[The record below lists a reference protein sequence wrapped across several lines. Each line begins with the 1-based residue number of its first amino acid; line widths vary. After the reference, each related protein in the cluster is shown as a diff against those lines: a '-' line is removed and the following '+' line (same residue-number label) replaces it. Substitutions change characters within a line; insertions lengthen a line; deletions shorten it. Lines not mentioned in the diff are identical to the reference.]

1 MQGATAQVMA
11 EKKQTTKKAK
21 PRIPKGLW
29 STSEVCEQLHF
40 SMAQARNILAMVPAV
55 KQTPRGDKYYEP
67 EKVKEALAKIR
78 NTSNHADEGSR
89 EWYEVEK
96 LKRQVD
102 KLDHELDK
110 LKSKVIPIDEVR
122 EGVMKLAM
130 EFRKHLEEQAAKLPP
145 LVAGLEPQDIQGVI
159 DNYNKSLLATI
170 RQAHGQVG

>member
-1 MQGATAQVMA
+1 MA
-11 EKKQTTKKAK
+11 EKTQTTKKAK

-29 STSEVCEQLHF
+29 STADVCEQLHF
-40 SMAQARNILAMVPAV
+40 SMAQARNLLGMVPVA
-55 KQTPRGDKYYEP
+55 KQTARGDKYYDP
-67 EKVKEALAKIR
+67 EKVQEALKKTR
-78 NTSNHADEGSR
+78 STGNHAEEGSR

-110 LKSKVIPIDEVR
+110 LKAQVIPVDEVR

-159 DNYNKSLLATI
+159 DGYNKSLLATI
-170 RQAHGQVG
+170 RQAHGQAR